1 MSIAKIIGNFL
12 NALFGRKKSKPEEQ
26 TIDLHVVEGLAF
38 TQSKLPTSLIVD
50 NGPEE
55 SDDDEDD
62 EVRSEVCRRI
72 KSMIKR
78 EDKGNPLF
86 DAELVTRLETEGF
99 TLSRRTVCNYRDRIG
114 LISRNE
120 RKKNYEKE
128 AKRRKKKSRGVDKL
142 RKVLRNDP
150 SDRDAAEELY
160 SITGETQWLSPIAA
174 SYTDTYLKEG
184 ANGLSDGE
192 IKFLARRFRDGFI
205 ESPDQQRIAGIVCA
219 TALAIFDDCN

>member
-12 NALFGRKKSKPEEQ
+12 NALFGRKKSKPEEH

-72 KSMIKR
+72 KAMIKR
-78 EDKGNPLF
+78 EDKDDPLF
-86 DAELVTRLETEGF
+86 DTQLVARLKAEGF

-120 RKKNYEKE
+120 RKKNYD
-128 AKRRKKKSRGVDKL
+128 KRKNRGKK
-142 RKVLRNDP
+142 
-150 SDRDAAEELY
+150 
-160 SITGETQWLSPIAA
+160 
-174 SYTDTYLKEG
+174 
-184 ANGLSDGE
+184 
-192 IKFLARRFRDGFI
+192 
-205 ESPDQQRIAGIVCA
+205 
-219 TALAIFDDCN
+219 DD